1 LSPVGVERVDGAFA
15 GRECGDAGEVA
26 ADLLCGLLAEG
37 SSDAG
42 QELRQ

>member
-26 ADLLCGLLAEG
+26 TDLLFGLLAEG

-42 QELRQ
+42 RQLRQ